1 MDKGLGVTHT
11 VAKRREN
18 TREIFPNATP
28 LSSSSHSV
36 EIQEYDVARIE
47 SNIGRKKCYR
57 NYESELRVKKKAAFG
72 FPSCKPVSGKRFN
85 GQKLSFRLDLTLE
98 TVTVLTVR
106 TSYQEAGKVGGGTRL
121 TWIREIKAARTIGE
135 RVSFCN
141 RVVAQPLFAIKPRY
155 ASPILG
161 WASGW
166 ALYPAER
173 KYDSGSPRFPPIST
187 RSFYLS
193 IAQQRPIDSRKRC
206 RSHLDLTQICVCVYT
221 YIYKSLVVENKF

>member
-1 MDKGLGVTHT
+1 MLLESSRISDEKNVIEITNLNCGLR
-11 VAKRREN
+11 KRLRFPFVQ
-18 TREIFPNATP
+18 TRFWE
-28 LSSSSHSV
+28 
-36 EIQEYDVARIE
+36 
-47 SNIGRKKCYR
+47 
-57 NYESELRVKKKAAFG
+57 
-72 FPSCKPVSGKRFN
+72 RFN

-173 KYDSGSPRFPPIST
+173 KYDSGSPRFPSL
-187 RSFYLS
+187 RSQPDLFIYPLPNNGQS
-193 IAQQRPIDSRKRC
+193 ILGNVAA
-206 RSHLDLTQICVCVYT
+206 LT
-221 YIYKSLVVENKF
+221 

>member
-1 MDKGLGVTHT
+1 MLLESSRISDEKNVIEITNLNCGLR
-11 VAKRREN
+11 KRLRFPFVQ
-18 TREIFPNATP
+18 TRFWE
-28 LSSSSHSV
+28 
-36 EIQEYDVARIE
+36 
-47 SNIGRKKCYR
+47 
-57 NYESELRVKKKAAFG
+57 
-72 FPSCKPVSGKRFN
+72 RFN

-106 TSYQEAGKVGGGTRL
+106 T
-121 TWIREIKAARTIGE
+121 WIREIKAARAIGE

-173 KYDSGSPRFPPIST
+173 KYDSGSPRFPSL
-187 RSFYLS
+187 RSQPDLFIYPLPNNGQS
-193 IAQQRPIDSRKRC
+193 ILGNVAA
-206 RSHLDLTQICVCVYT
+206 LT
-221 YIYKSLVVENKF
+221 